1 MLPDCKTYKATVI
14 KTMWCWLEDIQING
28 IEQGAQK
35 YTHINTVSLSLT
47 KGEKGNKMKQTQSFK
62 YIILEQVNIHKQ
74 KINK

>member
-35 YTHINTVSLSLT
+35 YTHINSQLIFD
-47 KGEKGNKMKQTQSFK
+47 KRRKRQ
-62 YIILEQVNIHKQ
+62 
-74 KINK
+74 